1 MPCDN
6 NPGKANPREEGA
18 HDKGRSGD
26 RKREFSGSEGA
37 VPPAPGS
44 LEKASRRAGPG
55 GRI

>member
-18 HDKGRSGD
+18 PDKGRSGD